1 MQFSFNDTIKKI
13 FLLLFA
19 LQLSNYAFAQD
30 QKFLLHC
37 DFIDFDSSSD
47 FEKPIL
53 KSDFKNQEELKEYI
67 NRLPNFLLQKG
78 YPFSS
83 VDTVYQQN
91 NQTFIKLYLGK
102 KYLHV
107 KFDYTSL
114 NQKELYLLNSRSN
127 KKFNSLEDLSSI
139 SEILINYYENNGF
152 PFATVSIDSV
162 SFLNEEIHAR
172 IKSDRGVFYK
182 IDSIHVEGA
191 AKIKNK
197 FLARYLN
204 IKSGSP
210 YNKEKLRTVD
220 KKISEL
226 SYLKSIQSADV
237 SMLGTG
243 ASLNLYLQ
251 SQKNSQFNFL
261 IGLQPASA
269 YNNKF
274 RFTGDLNLDL
284 KNSFGYG
291 ENIVLRWQ
299 QLQPQSPRL
308 NLGFVKP
315 YIFGTHF
322 DFDGG
327 FELFKKDSSFLQIN
341 SQVGMQFSISNNQT
355 GRVFLQWQKSN
366 LLSGGV
372 DTNKIKSEKRL
383 PNNIDLSLNYIG
395 LNYKWNNTNYKF
407 NPRKGNELS
416 IIALVGIKK
425 IKKNDDVLSIKETN
439 FNYLS
444 LYDSLKL
451 NTQQIKL
458 KINFA
463 HYFPIG
469 RSSTFK
475 TAINF
480 GSLFS
485 SAIFRN
491 ELYQIGGFNLLRGFD
506 EESIYAKQYE
516 LLSLEYRLL
525 FGTNSFISLFSDIGN
540 VTDSY
545 QSFKQE
551 NQFYSAGLG
560 FLFETKFGV
569 LNLFYAIGKRNDI
582 PFNLRESSKIHF
594 GYINYF

>member
-13 FLLLFA
+13 FLLLFV
-19 LQLSNYAFAQD
+19 LQLSNFAISQD
-30 QKFLLHC
+30 KMYFLNYE
-37 DFIDFDSSSD
+37 FTDFDSTLN
-47 FEKPIL
+47 FEKSVL
-53 KSDFKNQEELKEYI
+53 KSEFSNQQELNEYI
-67 NRLPNFLLQKG
+67 TKLPKLLLQKG
-78 YPFSS
+78 FPFSS
-83 VDTVYQQN
+83 VDTFYLQN
-91 NQTFIKLYLGK
+91 SQSFIKLYLGK
-102 KYLHV
+102 KYLLV
-107 KFDYTSL
+107 KFDYAAL
-114 NQKELYLLNSRSN
+114 NQKELSILNSISH
-127 KKFNSLEDLSSI
+127 KKFNSLQDFEAI
-139 SEILINYYENNGF
+139 SELLINYYENNGF
-152 PFATVSIDSV
+152 PFATVVMDSV
-162 SFLNEEIHAR
+162 NFLKDEIHVR
-172 IKSDRGVFYK
+172 IKSDKGVFYK
-182 IDSIHVEGA
+182 IDSIHIEGS

-197 FLARYLN
+197 FLTQYLN

-210 YNKEKLRTVD
+210 YSKEKLKYVD

-243 ASLNLYLQ
+243 ATLNLYLQ
-251 SQKNSQFNFL
+251 SKKNSQFNFL

-269 YNNKF
+269 YNKKF
-274 RFTGDLNLDL
+274 QFTGDLNLDL

-291 ENIVLRWQ
+291 ENIILKWQ

-308 NLGFVKP
+308 NLGFIKP
-315 YIFGTHF
+315 YIFSSQF

-327 FELFKKDSSFLQIN
+327 FELFKKDSTFLQIN
-341 SQVGMQFSISNNQT
+341 SQLGIQFSISNNQS
-355 GRVFLQWQKSN
+355 GRVFMQWQNSS

-372 DTNKIKSEKRL
+372 DTNKIKVEKRL
-383 PNNIDLSLNYIG
+383 PNNVDLSLKYLG

-407 NPRKGNELS
+407 NPRKGNDLS
-416 IIALVGIKK
+416 IVTLVGIKK
-425 IKKNDDVLSIKETN
+425 IKQNEDVLSIKESN
-439 FNYLS
+439 FNYS
-444 LYDSLKL
+444 ALYDSLKL

-458 KINFA
+458 KINYA

-475 TAINF
+475 SAINF
-480 GSLFS
+480 GSLMS

-491 ELYQIGGFNLLRGFD
+491 ELYQIGGFNLLRGFN

-516 LLSLEYRLL
+516 VLSLEYRLL
-525 FGTNSFISLFSDIGN
+525 FGTNSFISLFSDMGHVI
-540 VTDSY
+540 DSY

-569 LNLFYAIGKRNDI
+569 LNLFYAVGKINDI
-582 PFNLRESSKIHF
+582 PFNFRESSKIHF

>member
-19 LQLSNYAFAQD
+19 MQLSNIVCSQN
-30 QKFLLHC
+30 KKTFLNYE
-37 DFIDFDSSSD
+37 FIDFDSSSII
-47 FEKPIL
+47 EKTAL
-53 KSDFKNQEELKEYI
+53 KSAFNNQQELTEYLK
-67 NRLPNFLLQKG
+67 RLPNLLLQKG
-78 YPFSS
+78 FPFSS

-91 NQTFIKLYLGK
+91 NQTFIHLYLGE
-102 KYLHV
+102 KYQHV
-107 KFDYTSL
+107 KFDYAAL
-114 NQKELYLLNSRSN
+114 NQKELSLLNSKRH
-127 KKFNSLEDLSSI
+127 KKFNTLQDLSSI

-152 PFATVSIDSV
+152 PFASVTIDSI
-162 SFLNEEIHAR
+162 SFSNEEIHAK
-172 IKSDRGVFYK
+172 IKSERGVFYK
-182 IDSIHVEGA
+182 IDSIHVEGS

-197 FLARYLN
+197 FLSKYLH
-204 IKSGSP
+204 IQSGSP
-210 YNKEKLRTVD
+210 YSKEKLRYVD

-226 SYLKSIQSADV
+226 SYIKSIQSSDV

-251 SQKNSQFNFL
+251 SKKNSQFNFL
-261 IGLQPASA
+261 IGLQPASV

-284 KNSFGYG
+284 KNSFGQA

-308 NLGFVKP
+308 NIRFVKP
-315 YIFGTHF
+315 YIFGSQF

-341 SQVGMQFSISNNQT
+341 SQLGMQFSISNNQL
-355 GRVFLQWQKSN
+355 GRIFMQWQKSN

-383 PNNIDLSLNYIG
+383 PNNIDVSINYLG
-395 LNYKWNNTNYKF
+395 LNYQWNNTNYKF
-407 NPRKGNELS
+407 NPRKGNDLS
-416 IIALVGIKK
+416 IFALVGIKK
-425 IKKNDDVLSIKETN
+425 IKKNEDVLSIKETS
-439 FNYLS
+439 FNYS
-444 LYDSLKL
+444 TLYDSLKL
-451 NTQQIKL
+451 NSQQIKL

-469 RSSTFK
+469 LSSTFK
-475 TAINF
+475 AAINL
-480 GSLFS
+480 GSLIGS
-485 SAIFRN
+485 DIFRN

-516 LLSLEYRLL
+516 VLTFEYRLL
-525 FGTNSFISLFSDIGN
+525 FGSNSFISLFSDIGN
-540 VTDSY
+540 VTNSY
-545 QSFKQE
+545 QKYKQE
-551 NQFYSAGLG
+551 NQFYAAGLG
-560 FLFETKFGV
+560 FLFETKVGV
-569 LNLFYAIGKRNDI
+569 LNLFYAVGKRNDI